1 MQKSRRNSF
10 FRSKFLRELGMSN
23 KFKPLWAI
31 CAGLMVSPV
40 TMAVDLVGV
49 HDLALTSDPRLQAAE
64 YRREATGENKTQA
77 WANLLPQISANGN
90 WTKGNNEVF
99 VAGTAVSPDI
109 KTDNTTETRSY
120 GLTLQQSL
128 YRQENYEQLDV
139 ARGQIT
145 QADAIYQVAFQDFL
159 LRVSNSYFLVL
170 NLIDGVTFAEAEE
183 LALKR
188 QFEQAEQRFE
198 VGLTAVTDVHE
209 ARASYDNARARA
221 IVARNSLADAKE
233 ELKVLTGQ
241 YFEAFDVLQEVLPL
255 VEPDPF
261 DADRWV
267 EIALSNNPSVLSS
280 RAAVEIADSNMR
292 LARTGHFPTLDLVAN
307 ANYFEDRKRVIRNDL
322 QEKIFSTT
330 LDVDDMSVQLV
341 LNIPLYLGG
350 AVNSRT
356 RQARYLM
363 DATGQDLDDVQRATV
378 RETQNAFRAI
388 LAGIQEVEAF
398 EQARISAEAALEATQ
413 AGFEVGTRTIVDVL
427 IAQQR
432 KFQAQRDN
440 SVARHAYILRHLRL
454 KSIAGLLS
462 SQDLSVVN
470 QLLE

>member
-1 MQKSRRNSF
+1 M
-10 FRSKFLRELGMSN
+10 LN
-23 KFKPLWAI
+23 KFKLLWI
-31 CAGLMVSPV
+31 VCSSLMVSPAV
-40 TMAVDLVGV
+40 MAVDLIGV
-49 HDLALTSDPRLQAAE
+49 HDLALKSDPRLKAAE
-64 YRREATGENKTQA
+64 YRREATAENKTQA
-77 WANLLPQISANGN
+77 WSNLLPQLGASGN
-90 WTKGNNEVF
+90 WMKGN
-99 VAGTAVSPDI
+99 T
-109 KTDNTTETRSY
+109 KTTIPEADFSDKKTKDTRNY
-120 GLTLQQSL
+120 GLRLEQSL
-128 YRQENYEQLDV
+128 YDQANYEQLDV

-145 QADAIYQVAFQDFL
+145 QADAIYQTAFLDFL
-159 LRVSNSYFLVL
+159 LRVSDSYFLVL
-170 NLIDGVTFAEAEE
+170 TLIDGVTFAEAEE

-188 QFEQAEQRFE
+188 QYEQAEQRFE

-209 ARASYDNARARA
+209 AKASYDNARARA
-221 IVARNSLADAKE
+221 IVARNNLADAKE
-233 ELKVLTGQ
+233 ELRVLTGQ
-241 YFEAFDVLQEVLPL
+241 YFEEFDALQEVLPL

-267 EIALSNNPSVLSS
+267 EIALSNNPVVLSS

-292 LARTGHFPTLDLVAN
+292 LARTGHFPTLDLVATYN
-307 ANYFEDRKRVIRNDL
+307 DFENSKFIIRDDFQQPIARTDL
-322 QEKIFSTT
+322 G
-330 LDVDDMSVQLV
+330 VDDTTVSLQ
-341 LNIPLYLGG
+341 LNIPIYLGG
-350 AVNSRT
+350 AVSSRT

-388 LAGIQEVEAF
+388 LAGIQEVQAF
-398 EQARISAEAALEATQ
+398 EQARISAESALEATQ

-454 KSIAGLLS
+454 KSIAGLLTS
-462 SQDLSVVN
+462 EDLRVVN